1 MFNPQFWPHAGLSIS
16 VGHMRLCWATD
27 DMLAALAELAA
38 EGEQPP
44 QEHPFHSEWSL
55 ASPVERARWVLQQQ
69 WKHRGNV
76 TEGVLN
82 FQLAVLYKDEPVGL
96 QIARSVDW
104 QTTRV
109 AETGAWLGHK
119 YQRQGWGTQMRALI
133 CELLFNGFDALEVHS
148 ASFVDNHGAI
158 GVSRKLGFSPNGTV
172 WADRAGERVEVERFR
187 LPKEKWAQRRL
198 EAFPAPVRMEGVE
211 KVREM
216 WAL

>member
-1 MFNPQFWPHAGLSIS
+1 MFNPQYWPQAGLSIG

-27 DMLAALAELAA
+27 EILCQLAEVAA

-55 ASPVERARWVLQQQ
+55 ASPEERARWVLQQQ

-76 TEGVLN
+76 AHGVLN

-96 QIARSVDW
+96 QIARSQDW

-133 CELLFNGFDALEVHS
+133 CELLFSGFDALEVHS
-148 ASFVDNHGAI
+148 ASFVDNRGAI
-158 GVSRKLGFSPNGTV
+158 GVSRKLGFVPNGTV
-172 WADRAGERVEVERFR
+172 WADRAGERVEIERFR
-187 LPKEKWAQRRL
+187 LTKEKWAQRRL

-211 KVREM
+211 KVREI
-216 WAL
+216 WGL